1 MYILLSHYLPQN
13 YPDKNNVMTDAQGT
27 VHPWTNQHPP
37 QKLIQDQKAYAKKN
51 LPPQFAELV
60 ELTEK
65 PFIQA
70 ITDVISPQAVFHDGH
85 VVLVGDAVAGFRP
98 HTAAST
104 SQAAFHALKLNEYLR
119 QGQVDWT
126 SYEDEIMHYAR
137 NGVEHGKKLGNRSQF
152 QKHRKFE

>member
-1 MYILLSHYLPQN
+1 
-13 YPDKNNVMTDAQGT
+13 MTDAQGT

-37 QKLIQDQKAYAKKN
+37 QKLIQDQRAYAKKI

-60 ELTEK
+60 ELTDK

-70 ITDVISPQAVFHDGH
+70 ITNVISPQSVFHDGH
-85 VVLVGDAVAGFRP
+85 VVLLGDAVAGFRP

-119 QGQVDWT
+119 QGQVDWP
-126 SYEDEIMHYAR
+126 SFEDEIMKYAR

-152 QKHRKFE
+152 QKHRTFAIG